1 MRSETERARILA
13 ESLLPGTQVAKVA
26 RRHGATRWQI
36 YDWRQRFRQ
45 RGELPLCEASRP
57 PFAPLVVEGPLG
69 SVTFRWSS

>member
-1 MRSETERARILA
+1 M
-13 ESLLPGTQVAKVA
+13 AKVA